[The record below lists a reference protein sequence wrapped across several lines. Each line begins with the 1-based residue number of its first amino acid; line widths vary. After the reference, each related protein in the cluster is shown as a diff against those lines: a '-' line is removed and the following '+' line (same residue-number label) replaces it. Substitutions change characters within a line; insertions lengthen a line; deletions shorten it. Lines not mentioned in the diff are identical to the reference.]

1 MAIKVSVSNTNPI
14 TVASLRLIIGSVF
27 LFAYYKFKGLKENLS
42 KKILLFIFLIGLIG
56 SFIPFSLISWSE
68 QYIQSNTAGLLLSVA
83 PIFTLFLSYFFIKE
97 DKFFLRKFISIF
109 IGFLGVIFIFGI
121 DTLVHIS
128 SKQSGNFFPKL
139 AIIIA
144 ALGYVVSAILAYKV
158 KHINTITLT
167 TFVTISAAF
176 ISLPFMVISEF
187 NSFSSFN
194 FSSLLSLFYL
204 GLFPTAIAFVLRFH
218 LISIAGPVFL
228 SYVAYLIPIFAIF
241 WGYIFLK
248 ETISQDIIVTFPA
261 LINFIYLLVIFC
273 FDPIQS
279 MTHHKQKSEIL
290 IHVAM
295 IMIICKL

>member
-1 MAIKVSVSNTNPI
+1 MAIKICVSSINPI
-14 TVASLRLIIGSVF
+14 TVASLRLIIGSIL
-27 LFAYYKFKGLKENLS
+27 LFAYYKFKGLKENFS

-56 SFIPFSLISWSE
+56 NFIPFSLISWSE

-109 IGFLGVIFIFGI
+109 VGFLGVILVFGF

-128 SKQSGNFFPKL
+128 SKQPGNFFPKL

-176 ISLPFMVISEF
+176 ISIPFMFITEF

-194 FSSLLSLFYL
+194 FNSLLSLFYL

-218 LISIAGPVFL
+218 LISKAGPVFL
-228 SYVAYLIPIFAIF
+228 SYVAYLIPVFAIF

-248 ETISQDIIVTFPA
+248 ETISQDTLIGIV
-261 LINFIYLLVIFC
+261 LILIGVFLSQRINV
-273 FDPIQS
+273 
-279 MTHHKQKSEIL
+279 QKS
-290 IHVAM
+290 
-295 IMIICKL
+295 